1 MARIGTWPVQ
11 ELKEDIEMRLPGF
24 TAAVALYGS
33 HRHYNQAAT
42 ATVARSLGVVLPA
55 DDPSAGKGG
64 VVFVNLCRYGGC
76 PAVPTKCVKLGACP
90 PGFDISLTPQPA
102 CDYANISGA

>member
-64 VVFVNLCRYGGC
+64 GVFVNLCRYGVC
-76 PAVPTKCVKLGACP
+76 PTDPTKCVKLAACHP
-90 PGFDISLTPQPA
+90 RFGILLTPPKA
-102 CDYANISGA
+102 CGFANSSG